1 MESIVSNHSKK
12 LEDDIK
18 ELGQKIKHHEDNI
31 KYLKTLK
38 NKLDDSILDMQVSLG
53 KHHTSSSTSINEDT
67 EDDTIQHILKYENSA
82 AALLCRTRSKPEEL
96 QVSDNPFTE
105 DVLGIVA
112 TLGKVDDDNLS
123 RLLSKYLGVETMLAL
138 VCKTYEGYKALEAF
152 NKDRPL
158 DDRSLVIC
166 LENLRPYTGEF
177 LADDPQQ
184 RLGILKPKSINGEIP
199 SGFLGFAVNM
209 VFIDYTKLYGV
220 SKSGYNLRETL
231 FYNLF
236 STLQVYRSRKDM
248 INALPWIS
256 NGAVSLDGGMIR
268 SPGVFSLGHH
278 LGDIDVKFP
287 CGPKNLNLHE
297 SYYEI
302 ENQMK
307 ETKWKKGRAFE
318 DMQTEQALL
327 DRARYNYET
336 KKQEFVAYIAQ
347 SSFQATETP
356 TVGQNSGRP
365 IGTKKVK
372 KGKVK
377 ASTSSDVENQF
388 VEILRRMSETQLIL
402 KVGRERRHAEMLEL
416 QARDEEHRI
425 LAMNCSSFT
434 PDTKLYWKNKR
445 QEIMQKKLPT
455 NLSGGLSN
463 PGDDD
468 FDPRN

>member
-53 KHHTSSSTSINEDT
+53 KHHASSTLSTNEDT
-67 EDDTIQHILKYENSA
+67 EEDTIQHILRYEKSA
-82 AALLCRTRSKPEEL
+82 AALLCRTKSKPETQL
-96 QVSDNPFTE
+96 SDNPFTK

-123 RLLSKYLGVETMLAL
+123 RLLSKYLGIETMLAL
-138 VCKTYEGYKALEAF
+138 VCKTYEDCKALEAY

-184 RLGILKPKSINGEIP
+184 RLSILKPKSINGETP
-199 SGFLGFAVNM
+199 PGFLGFAVNM

-287 CGPKNLNLHE
+287 CGPKSLNLHKN
-297 SYYEI
+297 YYEI
-302 ENQMK
+302 ENRMK
-307 ETKWKKGRAFE
+307 ETKWRKDRAFE

-327 DRARYNYET
+327 DRTRYNYET
-336 KKQEFVAYIAQ
+336 KKQEFVAYIAR
-347 SSFQATETP
+347 SSFQATEVIP
-356 TVGQNSGRP
+356 
-365 IGTKKVK
+365 
-372 KGKVK
+372 
-377 ASTSSDVENQF
+377 
-388 VEILRRMSETQLIL
+388 L
-402 KVGRERRHAEMLEL
+402 K
-416 QARDEEHRI
+416 
-425 LAMNCSSFT
+425 
-434 PDTKLYWKNKR
+434 
-445 QEIMQKKLPT
+445 
-455 NLSGGLSN
+455 
-463 PGDDD
+463 
-468 FDPRN
+468 